1 MATITQETR
10 FELFRDE
17 LITLSAAKNHVV
29 SCNSGQLWITLDGE
43 RQDIILAP
51 GETYRIDSAA
61 TVSISALK
69 AATLKA
75 ATLEVR
81 HQEAFGPRASGARRL
96 LVSLLNWEFPALAS
110 LPSTLIR

>member
-17 LITLSAAKNHVV
+17 LITLSDAKNHVV

-61 TVSISALK
+61 TVSISALQ
-69 AATLKA
+69 A

-110 LPSTLIR
+110 FPSTLIR